1 MKILLISPASGK
13 WHKIGKRKLF
23 DGKTFRFSMLS
34 LLTVAKLTP
43 QDAQIKIIDEQ
54 LESIPEDD
62 KFDLV
67 GITCMTATAPRAFE
81 ISKYF
86 RAKGVPVVLGGFY
99 PSLNKD
105 VALEHADAVVVGPAF
120 DAWPKLIHDI
130 KNKQLE
136 RVYNGNPAGKVPARL
151 PRQLINSD
159 KYATVNATYATAGCT
174 NKCKFCSISAFYKT
188 NRYHRPVEEVI
199 AEIASFDK
207 RFFMFI
213 DDNLT
218 QDKEYAAALFKEL
231 IPLKKKW
238 ITQASIELADD
249 DKFLGLMHEAGCV
262 GVFVGLETFNQKN
275 LKKQTKTFNAPQKYK
290 KAVKRLHRHGIFV
303 EAGII
308 FGFDDDDVNVFNS
321 TLDMLE
327 DIGIDAI
334 QASILTPLPGT
345 ELFEQMRH
353 RITDHNLQSYDYRHV
368 VYNPA
373 RISAANLQA
382 GADWFIRKYYSPLRI
397 FKRFLRWITV
407 PHGLSNFIY
416 PLILN
421 LGYYGRTKS
430 FNIRGYEPSK
440 KHLKSTY
447 SVLFRTEQSYLV
459 KI

>member
-13 WHKIGKRKLF
+13 WHKIGKRKF
-23 DGKTFRFSMLS
+23 FNGKTFRFSMLS

-43 QDAQIKIIDEQ
+43 KDAQVTIIDEQ
-54 LESIPEDD
+54 LESIPEDEH
-62 KFDLV
+62 FDLV
-67 GITCMTATAPRAFE
+67 GITCMTATAPRAFK
-81 ISKYF
+81 ISKYY

-99 PSLNKD
+99 PSLNAE

-120 DAWPKLIHDI
+120 DAWPKLLNDL
-130 KNKQLE
+130 KQDSLD
-136 RVYNGNPAGKVPARL
+136 RLYYGNPAGKVPESL
-151 PRQLINSD
+151 PRNLLD
-159 KYATVNATYATAGCT
+159 TEKYATVNATYATAGCT
-174 NKCKFCSISAFYKT
+174 NKCKFCSISAFYKA
-188 NRYHRPVEEVI
+188 NRYHRPVEEI
-199 AEIASFDK
+199 AAEIASFDK
-207 RFFMFI
+207 KFFMFI

-218 QDKEYAAALFKEL
+218 QDKEYAAALFKRL

-249 DKFLGLMHEAGCV
+249 DEFLQLMHKAGCV

-275 LKKQTKTFNAPQKYK
+275 LENQTKTFNTPQKYK
-290 KAVKRLHRHGIFV
+290 QAVRNLHKHGIFV
-303 EAGII
+303 ESGII
-308 FGFDDDDVNVFNS
+308 FGFDDDDVNVFGD
-321 TLDMLE
+321 TLEMLD

-345 ELFEQMRH
+345 ALFEQMRH
-353 RITDHNLQSYDYRHV
+353 RITDHNLQNYDYRHV

-382 GADWFIRKYYSPLRI
+382 GADWVIRKYYSPLRI
-397 FKRFLRWITV
+397 AKRFLRWITA

-416 PLILN
+416 PFVLN

-430 FNIRGYEPSK
+430 FRIKGYNPAK
-440 KHLKSTY
+440 KHLRYPFVDILRKKQPY
-447 SVLFRTEQSYLV
+447 PV